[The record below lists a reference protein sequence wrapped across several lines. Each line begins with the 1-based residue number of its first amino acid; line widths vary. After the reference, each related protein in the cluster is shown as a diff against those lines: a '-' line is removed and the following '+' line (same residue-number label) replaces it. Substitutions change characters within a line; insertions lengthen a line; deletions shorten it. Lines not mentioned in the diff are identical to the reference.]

1 MPLPPGAT
9 WVVEIPAGAD
19 LRIQALARLIPT
31 DAQKVIPM
39 LRNIAFHEETGP
51 AKRAVLVLAQSRNPE
66 AQSCVVDVAKS
77 AAEPVRI
84 AAVKEL
90 ARFGGSNISRELLEV
105 YSTANTPV
113 KQAVVVSLGERGDSS
128 ALLALGRIAQSE
140 SDNRVLDTAIV
151 TLGRVGGSKQLRE
164 LYPKTTRVRR
174 MTIIRSLF
182 SARDEDGL
190 IRIAKDE
197 EDAALRSEAVAR
209 LRLLGT
215 PAAKAYV
222 DSLR

>member
-1 MPLPPGAT
+1 M
-9 WVVEIPAGAD
+9 PAGAD

-31 DAQKVIPM
+31 DAAKVIPM
-39 LRNIAFHEETGP
+39 LRNIAFHEDTGP

-66 AQSCVVDVAKS
+66 AQSCVVDVAKG

-90 ARFGGSNISRELLEV
+90 ARFGGANISGQLLEV

-113 KQAVVVSLGERGDSS
+113 KQAVVISLGERADSS
-128 ALLALGRIAQSE
+128 ALVALGRIAVSE
-140 SDNRVLDTAIV
+140 SDNRVLETAIV
-151 TLGRVGGSKQLRE
+151 TLGRAGATKQLRD

-174 MTIIRSLF
+174 MTIIRGLF

-190 IRIAKDE
+190 IRIAKE
-197 EDAALRSEAVAR
+197 EDDPALRNEAVAR
-209 LRLLGT
+209 LKLLGT
-215 PAAKAYV
+215 PAAMAYV
-222 DSLR
+222 DSIR